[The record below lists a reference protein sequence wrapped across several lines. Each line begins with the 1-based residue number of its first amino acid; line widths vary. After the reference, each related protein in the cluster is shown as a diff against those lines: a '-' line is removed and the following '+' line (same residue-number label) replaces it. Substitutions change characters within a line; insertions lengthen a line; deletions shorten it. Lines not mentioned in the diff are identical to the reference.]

1 MKLLYT
7 INKTYNYND
16 IFDIENSLF
25 SFNDIPEDVE
35 NVEDE
40 YKKEY
45 SEYNYTFKISV
56 DKDKKLI
63 KLSYIGSDNN
73 FEDTNTLFLKYK
85 IIIKYGKYII
95 KDYENE
101 DLYEIFSDKSECNT
115 FLEYNFENILEEK
128 NIIIDIKLIIY
139 GNNKIIICDN
149 NTYQLETEI
158 EEEYINYDYYEIAN
172 KFNKKQYSDI
182 QIILNDNTSD
192 VIFVSKLILSSQSE
206 YFNNLFSTN
215 MVDSNK
221 NIIEFK
227 YIDYNIGFNVLKY
240 MYTKNINDIIHEKNN
255 ENIIHKL
262 LEIYKISDMWLMK
275 KLSSYIINILVKNIS
290 ISNIYDLLAFS
301 DNYDLNDLKNV
312 LFNFVKKKKIKLDL
326 S

>member
-7 INKTYNYND
+7 INKSYKYND

-25 SFNDIPEDVE
+25 SFNDIA
-35 NVEDE
+35 EDE

-56 DKDKKLI
+56 DKDKKII

-85 IIIKYGKYII
+85 IIIKYGEYII

-115 FLEYNFENILEEK
+115 FLEYNFENTLEEEK

-139 GNNKIIICDN
+139 GDSKIIIYND

-158 EEEYINYDYYEIAN
+158 EEDINYDYYEIIN

-240 MYTKNINDIIHEKNN
+240 MYTQNINDIIHEKNN

-262 LEIYKISDMWLMK
+262 LEIYKISDIWLMK
-275 KLSSYIINILVKNIS
+275 KLSSDIINILVKNIS
-290 ISNIYDLLAFS
+290 ISNIYNLLTFS
-301 DNYDLNDLKNV
+301 DNYELNDLKKV
-312 LFNFVKKKKIKLDL
+312 LFNFANKKRIKLDL